1 MLTIDGLIEKG
12 VATFFPTPM
21 SFFENKNLLSG
32 IKKEILSRKVVGIE
46 SEIAKNIKHNLT
58 ESNFE
63 FLDKDLH
70 ILNDMKA
77 WIYECLKKTINS
89 IQQEKVDYK
98 TSMAGSWYHITKT
111 NGMHESHI
119 HPGCSWCGV
128 FYIQSGDNSSGET
141 VFENPI
147 KSTYID
153 YGNQYLNNLSTVR
166 IKAKDG
172 LLVLFPSYLN
182 HYQSLYKGEED
193 RIVIAFNAS
202 IDKLEGK
209 N

>member
-1 MLTIDGLIEKG
+1 MLTIDRLIEKG

-32 IKKEILSRKVVGIE
+32 IKKEILSREVEGIE
-46 SEIAKNIKHNLT
+46 SGVAKNIKHNLT

-111 NGMHESHI
+111 NGLHEPHY
-119 HPGCSWCGV
+119 HANCSWCGIYYVQAGDDDDSGDTV
-128 FYIQSGDNSSGET
+128 FRSPIQSS
-141 VFENPI
+141 
-147 KSTYID
+147 YID
-153 YGNQYLNNLSTVR
+153 SGSKYLDIMSNLR
-166 IKAKDG
+166 IKPRDG
-172 LLVLFPSYLN
+172 MLVLFPSFLT
-182 HYQSLYKGEED
+182 HYQALYKGSED
-193 RIVIAFNAS
+193 RIVIVFN
-202 IDKLEGK
+202 ICVENLGE